1 MMQNKEKQNK
11 SGTAVSMNENFKKA
25 TVEMM
30 LLYILRDGKKYV
42 YEMMQELS
50 RKSEGIYQVATLYPA
65 IYRLSGFGYIQ
76 EAGIEMSPDNRT
88 RKYYAITD
96 SGRNYFSELEA
107 EYHRMCLGI
116 EKIFFFREDRNI

>member
-1 MMQNKEKQNK
+1 MQNKEKQNK

-30 LLYILRDGKKYV
+30 LLYILKDGKKYV

-50 RKSEGIYQVATLYPA
+50 RKSEGIFQVATLYPA
-65 IYRLSGFGYIQ
+65 IYRLSGFGYIK

-88 RKYYAITD
+88 RKYYAITR
-96 SGRNYFSELEA
+96 SGRNYLDQLVE
-107 EYHRMCLGI
+107 EYQKLCVGV
-116 EKIFFFREDRNI
+116 EKIFSSEEK

>member
-1 MMQNKEKQNK
+1 MQNKEKQNK

-30 LLYILRDGKKYV
+30 LLYILKDGKKYV

-50 RKSEGIYQVATLYPA
+50 RKSEGIFQVATLYPA
-65 IYRLSGFGYIQ
+65 IYRLSGFGYIK

-88 RKYYAITD
+88 RKYYAITG
-96 SGRNYFSELEA
+96 SGRNYLDQLVE
-107 EYHRMCLGI
+107 EYQKLCVGV
-116 EKIFFFREDRNI
+116 EKIFSSEEK